1 MSEVAACPGEKKL
14 MNNSTP
20 DKVFSLMTS
29 PCPANRFVARTS
41 RRSFFKRTAAGVTAA
56 AAFGPFTLRGQ
67 NLNSRLNIGIIG
79 TGGKG
84 ASDTDGCASEN
95 IVALCDIDAN
105 TLRER
110 AQKYPKARQYRDY
123 RKMIEGLREL
133 EAVTVSTP
141 DHVHAPA
148 AMMAIKAGKHVYVQ
162 KPLTHSIWE
171 ARQLRLA
178 AKEQKV
184 ATMMG
189 NQGHA
194 GEGVRHF
201 CELIWAGVIGPI
213 HEVHA
218 WTDRPIWPQGIQ
230 RPPEAPSIPAH
241 IAWDLWLGPAPW
253 RPYSPAYHPFKWRGW
268 WDFGT
273 GALGDMGC
281 HVLDGVNWALKLGHP
296 TSVEARQEGA
306 KDETG
311 PLWEEITFE
320 FPARE
325 GMPPLKLTWHDGKKK
340 PSAELAGGP
349 NVLAKQDNG
358 VLLIGEKGKL
368 ITEPYGDSPR
378 FTPDSAAKEF
388 PIVEKI
394 LPRSIG
400 HYEEW
405 ITACKG
411 APNTGANFD
420 YAGPLTEWILLG
432 NLAVRA
438 GQKLD
443 WDGAKMVATND
454 PEASRFVR
462 REYRQG
468 WNL

>member
-1 MSEVAACPGEKKL
+1 
-14 MNNSTP
+14 
-20 DKVFSLMTS
+20 MTS
-29 PCPANRFVARTS
+29 PSPANRFAVRHS
-41 RRSFFKRTAAGVTAA
+41 RRTFFKQTAAGVTAA
-56 AAFGPFTLRGQ
+56 AAFGPFILRGQ

-105 TLRER
+105 TLTER
-110 AQKYPKARQYRDY
+110 SQKYPKARKFRDF
-123 RKMIEGLREL
+123 RKMIETLKEL
-133 EAVTVSTP
+133 DAVTVSTP
-141 DHVHAPA
+141 DHIHAPA
-148 AMMAIKAGKHVYVQ
+148 AMMAIKAGKHAYVQ
-162 KPLTHSIWE
+162 KPLTHTIWE

-178 AKEQKV
+178 AREAKV

-194 GEGVRHF
+194 GEGIRHF
-201 CELIWAGVIGPI
+201 CELIWADVIGPVR
-213 HEVHA
+213 EVHA
-218 WTDRPIWPQGIQ
+218 WTDRPIWPQAIS
-230 RPPEAPSIPAH
+230 RPQDSPDIPPH

-253 RPYSPAYHPFKWRGW
+253 RPYNPAYHPFKWRGW

-281 HVLDGVNWALKLGHP
+281 HVLDGVNWALKLRHP
-296 TSVEARQEGA
+296 VATEAKQQGA
-306 KDETG
+306 NKETG
-311 PLWEEITFE
+311 PAWAEITYE
-320 FPARE
+320 FSARE
-325 GMPPLKLTWHDGKKK
+325 GMPPLKLTWYDGKKK
-340 PSAELAGGP
+340 PAAELAGGP
-349 NVLAKQDNG
+349 NVLSKITNG
-358 VLLIGEKGKL
+358 VLVIGDKGKL

-378 FTPDSAAKEF
+378 FTPDSGVKEF
-388 PIVEKI
+388 PKVAPT

-420 YAGPLTEWILLG
+420 YAGPFTEWVLLG

-438 GQKLD
+438 GKRLD
-443 WDGAKMVATND
+443 WDGENMTARNAPEVA
-454 PEASRFVR
+454 EFIHK
-462 REYRQG
+462 EYREG
-468 WNL
+468 WEL